1 MGRFGPTSPR
11 WSHTEAEPGPTAADA
26 PFDIDDVAATLVA
39 KMVRRH
45 PHVFGDSTASTP
57 AEVEEQWA
65 QIKAQERAD
74 RAARRE
80 A

>member
-1 MGRFGPTSPR
+1 MTSSRSLR
-11 WSHTEAEPGPTAADA
+11 WAVPA
-26 PFDIDDVAATLVA
+26 VAATLVA

-65 QIKAQERAD
+65 QIKAQERSD